1 VRRALILVAV
11 LGVLALH
18 LLNQVRSE
26 QYRERLAHGTFS
38 LMADNLQPMNQTER
52 QRALLVWERLLGIP
66 LALKTFNQTDLDLTQ
81 RTRVLRGQRW
91 WSRPARMRR
100 RFTGWSAKRNN
111 WYSRG
116 SQQISEQL
124 ARATIYLLA
133 DELVRVPVAEQPQ
146 RLAQLK
152 QDKGFG
158 FDLRL
163 VTVDEADM
171 DEDQSRRVSEG
182 DTVMALGKEGDSIR
196 VFAGMVGTPWVLE
209 IGPLYQMNPY
219 PPEWLVLI
227 AALGLTLIGL
237 IVYLLVRQLERRLR
251 GLEAAATRI
260 ARGSLE
266 TRVPARGADSV
277 GRLASAF
284 NGMAEHLQQLLAI
297 QRELVRAVSHELRT
311 PVARLRFGLEMIGSA
326 TTPQALEKYC
336 EGMDHDI
343 EDLDRLVDEMLT
355 YARLEQGS
363 PALNFQRIDLDALVN
378 QVIEELAP
386 LRADVTVQRGL
397 CLSAADCDDA
407 WVEAEPRY
415 LHRALQNLVSNAMRH
430 AQSRVTISYQVGQ
443 QRCRVDVE
451 DDGPGVPEIAWE
463 KIFTPFL
470 RLDDS
475 RTRASGG
482 HGLGLS
488 IVRRIIHWHD
498 GRALIGK
505 SQSLGGLFQFELAA
519 QSGEALRAWLSG
531 QSPLRALHIQ
541 ALEFSG
547 LETDQAQQ
555 LPVLDSE
562 LRIQLGAI
570 APLGGQ
576 VCQ

>member
-1 VRRALILVAV
+1 MCAALILVAV

-18 LLNQVRSE
+18 MLNQVRSE

-38 LMADNLQPMNQTER
+38 LMADNLQPMNETQR
-52 QRALLVWERLLGIP
+52 HRALLVWERLLGIP
-66 LALKTFNQTDLDLTQ
+66 LALKTFAQTDLDLTQ
-81 RTRVLRGQRW
+81 RTRVLRGQ
-91 WSRPARMRR
+91 ALVEQ
-100 RFTGWSAKRNN
+100 TGPHAAKVYRLI
-111 WYSRG
+111 SDKEQLVLTG
-116 SQQISEQL
+116 EVQQISEQL

-133 DELVRVPVAEQPQ
+133 DELVRVPVAEQPK

-152 QDKGFG
+152 DDKGFG

-163 VTVDEADM
+163 VTV
-171 DEDQSRRVSEG
+171 G
-182 DTVMALGKEGDSIR
+182 D
-196 VFAGMVGTPWVLE
+196 AGMVGTPWVLE

-227 AALGLTLIGL
+227 AALGLSLIGL

-260 ARGSLE
+260 AKGSLE

-326 TTPQALEKYC
+326 TTPQALEKYR

-415 LHRALQNLVSNAMRH
+415 LHRAIQNLVSNAMRH
-430 AQSRVTISYQVGQ
+430 ASSRVTVSYQVGQ
-443 QRCRVDVE
+443 QRCRVDIE
-451 DDGPGVPEIAWE
+451 DDGPGVPESAWE

-498 GRALIGK
+498 GRALISK
-505 SQSLGGLFQFELAA
+505 SKSLGGACF
-519 QSGEALRAWLSG
+519 SLSWPRN
-531 QSPLRALHIQ
+531 QEKR
-541 ALEFSG
+541 
-547 LETDQAQQ
+547 
-555 LPVLDSE
+555 
-562 LRIQLGAI
+562 
-570 APLGGQ
+570 
-576 VCQ
+576 